1 MLMEEIILENYYDSI
16 LRSVRGL
23 NWNDWEG
30 LYRDVLDVFDK
41 KPEDLKGVL
50 KNYVYHKTDEPLK
63 DILEFI
69 IRSFISET
77 HPGILWEGI
86 IEIKSSYQDTP
97 YDTKIRYMIIVYPKE
112 SVISVTPPLWIWEHH
127 SEVEEFMGDT
137 EFYGKINKL
146 AGKYV
151 EI

>member
-16 LRSVRGL
+16 LRSVHRL
-23 NWNDWEG
+23 NWNEWES

-50 KNYVYHKTDEPLK
+50 RNYVYHKTNEPLK

-69 IRSFISET
+69 IKAFISET
-77 HPGILWEGI
+77 RPGGLWERI
-86 IEIKSSYQDTP
+86 VEIKESTKDTP
-97 YDTKIRYMIIVYPKE
+97 YDTKIRYSIVVYPKK
-112 SVISVTPPLWIWEHH
+112 SVISVMTSLWVFEHH

-137 EFYGKINKL
+137 EFYRKINKL

>member
-1 MLMEEIILENYYDSI
+1 MLMEEIILENYYDFI

-23 NWNDWEG
+23 NWNDWEN
-30 LYRDVLDVFDK
+30 LYREVLDVFDK

-50 KNYVYHKTDEPLK
+50 GSYVYHKTDEPLK

-77 HPGILWEGI
+77 HPGVLWRDI
-86 IEIKSSYQDTP
+86 IEIKSSTQDTP

-112 SVISVTPPLWIWEHH
+112 SVISVTPSLWIWEHH
-127 SEVEEFMGDT
+127 SEVEEFMRDT
-137 EFYGKINKL
+137 EFYKRINKL

>member
-16 LRSVRGL
+16 LRSLQGL
-23 NWNDWEG
+23 IFQGWES
-30 LYRDVLDVFDK
+30 LYLDVLEVFDK

-50 KNYVYHKTDEPLK
+50 RDYVYHKTDEPFK

-69 IRSFISET
+69 IKAFISET
-77 HPGILWEGI
+77 HPGELWNRVIG
-86 IEIKSSYQDTP
+86 IKSSSIDTP
-97 YDTKIRYMIIVYPKE
+97 YDTKTRYMIIVYPKE
-112 SVISVTPPLWIWEHH
+112 SIISATPSLWIWEHRG
-127 SEVEEFMGDT
+127 EAEEFMGDT
-137 EFYGKINKL
+137 EFYRKINKL

>member
-16 LRSVRGL
+16 LRSLRGL
-23 NWNDWEG
+23 NFQKWES
-30 LYRDVLDVFDK
+30 LYRDVLEVFDK
-41 KPEDLKGVL
+41 KPEDLKGIL
-50 KNYVYHKTDEPLK
+50 KNYVYHKTDEPFR

-69 IRSFISET
+69 INAFISET
-77 HPGILWEGI
+77 HPGKLWEEVI
-86 IEIKSSYQDTP
+86 KIKSSSMDTP
-97 YDTKIRYMIIVYPKE
+97 YDTKTRYMIIVYPKE
-112 SVISVTPPLWIWEHH
+112 SIISVTPPLWVWEHRD
-127 SEVEEFMGDT
+127 EVGEFMEDT

>member
-1 MLMEEIILENYYDSI
+1 MEEIILENYYDSI
-16 LRSVRGL
+16 LRSLRGL
-23 NWNDWEG
+23 NFQAWES
-30 LYRDVLDVFDK
+30 LYRDVLEVFDK

-50 KNYVYHKTDEPLK
+50 GGYVYHESKEPLK

-69 IRSFISET
+69 IKAFISET
-77 HPGILWEGI
+77 HPGILWKGI
-86 IEIKSSYQDTP
+86 VEIKSSTQDTP
-97 YDTKIRYMIIVYPKE
+97 YNTKIRYTIIVYPKE
-112 SVISVTPPLWIWEHH
+112 SIISVTPPLWIWEHY

>member
-16 LRSVRGL
+16 LRSLRGL
-23 NWNDWEG
+23 NFQEWES
-30 LYRDVLDVFDK
+30 LYLDVLEVFDK
-41 KPEDLKGVL
+41 NPEDLKGVL

-69 IRSFISET
+69 IKAFISET
-77 HPGILWEGI
+77 HPGKLWKETI
-86 IEIKSSYQDTP
+86 KIKSSSMDTP
-97 YDTKIRYMIIVYPKE
+97 YDTKTRYMIIVYPKE
-112 SVISVTPPLWIWEHH
+112 SVISVTPPLWIWEHRD
-127 SEVEEFMGDT
+127 EVEKFMEDT